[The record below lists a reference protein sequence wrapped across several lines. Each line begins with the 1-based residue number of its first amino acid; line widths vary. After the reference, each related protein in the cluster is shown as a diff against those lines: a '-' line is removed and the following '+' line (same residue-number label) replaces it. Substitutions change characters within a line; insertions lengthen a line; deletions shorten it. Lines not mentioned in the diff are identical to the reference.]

1 MTELFRLELLGLMV
15 KRKVLAPDVADDLMS
30 WQNSGFHVYATEP
43 FEPSDKQTLIN
54 RLAYAYR
61 LPAPLN
67 RISFNPSTP
76 ASSPEAGQ
84 AGSGRCDGMVTVETR
99 KQTLTLTPVDFI
111 AKLTLH
117 IPNRYQNVRRY
128 AGFYSSNIQQDNG

>member
-1 MTELFRLELLGLMV
+1 MV
-15 KRKVLAPDVADDLMS
+15 KRKVLAPDVADNLMS

-128 AGFYSSNIQQDNG
+128 AGFYSSNIQRMVRLAKPK